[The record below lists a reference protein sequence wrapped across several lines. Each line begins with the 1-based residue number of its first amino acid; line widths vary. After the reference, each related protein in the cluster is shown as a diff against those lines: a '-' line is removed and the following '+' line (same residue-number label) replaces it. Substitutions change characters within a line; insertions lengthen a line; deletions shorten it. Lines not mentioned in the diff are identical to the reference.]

1 MQKIHN
7 FSHSVKVGE
16 KGERLILDY
25 LEQSPTIQDIIDVRH
40 SPMYQEK
47 DIDFLIKMKT
57 GREYS
62 IEVKTDTYTSGN
74 IYYETM
80 SAEETGSTGCL
91 DKTEADYLFY
101 LFINLGTLYILD
113 MNEYRQWFHMYKPM
127 FDDAGYQKKPKNLRH
142 NGTTYTSVGYAFP
155 VTLLE
160 DETLRWVRK
169 VYIH

>member
-1 MQKIHN
+1 MQKVHN
-7 FSHSVKVGE
+7 FAQSMKVGE

-25 LEQSPTIQDIIDVRH
+25 LEQSPTIQRVLDVRD
-40 SPMYQEK
+40 SAMYREK
-47 DIDFLIKMKT
+47 DIDFIVKT
-57 GREYS
+57 KNSQEYS
-62 IEVKTDTYTSGN
+62 LEVKTDTYTSGN

-80 SAEETGSTGCL
+80 SSEETDSTGCL

-101 LFINLGTLYILD
+101 FFLNLGTLYILD
-113 MNEYRQWFHMYKPM
+113 MNKYREWFHMHKPL
-127 FDDAGYQKKPKNLRH
+127 FDDAGYQKKPKNLRY

-169 VYIH
+169 VYIN

>member
-7 FSHSVKVGE
+7 FAHSLKVGE
-16 KGERLILDY
+16 KGEALILDY
-25 LEQSPTIQDIIDVRH
+25 LEQSPAIHKILDVRD
-40 SPMYQEK
+40 SKLYQEK
-47 DIDFLIKMKT
+47 DIDFILKIKNGQECK
-57 GREYS
+57 

-101 LFINLGTLYILD
+101 FFINLGTLYILD
-113 MNEYRQWFHMYKPM
+113 MNQYRDWFQIHKPM
-127 FDDAGYQKKPKNLRH
+127 FDDAGYQKKPKNLRW
-142 NGTTYTSVGYAFP
+142 NGSTYTSVGYAFP

-169 VYIH
+169 VYMT